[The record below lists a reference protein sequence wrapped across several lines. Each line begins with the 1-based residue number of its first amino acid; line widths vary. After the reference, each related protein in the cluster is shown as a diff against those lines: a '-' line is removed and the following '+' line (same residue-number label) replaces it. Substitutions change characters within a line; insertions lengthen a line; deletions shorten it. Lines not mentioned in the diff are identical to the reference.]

1 MLELLL
7 LMHSITNAPTTLHAQ
22 GTIQLV
28 RNGEQATLSMQV
40 PVPPRQAW
48 AVLTNYGKTLGA
60 MPDVVSV
67 QLVSR
72 RNQTVR
78 LRQVLQAPYTFG
90 LRVQALLEGKEDPQ
104 QLRLSY
110 SLVSGERIR
119 ALSGRWTLT
128 PEAGGTRVVHSIRLT
143 PEVPTFLQGSFR
155 NLHDSSL
162 RQSFK
167 TLRQLMLD
175 PSALSKRLSRP
186 RAIIATVPSALN
198 NSASDWPET
207 TASALSDSSWG
218 LTRRS
223 ANSETLR
230 NASKRLLH
238 SQP

>member
-1 MLELLL
+1 MIELLL
-7 LMHSITNAPTTLHAQ
+7 GMHSTPDALTNFHHAQ

-28 RNGEQATLSMQV
+28 RSGEQATVSMQV
-40 PVPPRQAW
+40 PVPPRKAW
-48 AVLTNYGKTLGA
+48 KVLTNYTQTLGA

-72 RNQTVR
+72 QNQTVR

-104 QLRLSY
+104 RLRLSY
-110 SLVSGERIR
+110 NLVNGERIR
-119 ALSGRWTLT
+119 ALSGRWSLT

-175 PSALSKRLSRP
+175 SSALSKRLSRP
-186 RAIIATVPSALN
+186 RASITTSPKPLN
-198 NSASDWPET
+198 NSASDWPD
-207 TASALSDSSWG
+207 TAAFSNSSWG

-223 ANSETLR
+223 ANSDTLR